1 MRKAEQH
8 IRRLQHELAVVR
20 HDRDSWKTAVQR
32 ATRICDGLR
41 QKNAA
46 LEQRNRRLQAVSDEA
61 AHVVQRLRALH
72 EKIDAGARW

>member
-20 HDRDSWKTAVQR
+20 HDRDSWKTAAQR
-32 ATRICDGLR
+32 AMRMGDGVGE
-41 QKNAA
+41 KNAA
-46 LEQRNRRLQAVSDEA
+46 LEQRNRRLQAVSEEA
-61 AHVVQRLRALH
+61 AHVAQRLRAFH